1 MSLHLTSPNNIGA
14 VRNDTS
20 NLLMCN
26 KWWRVCFTYGD
37 QYKQY
42 RHLYSKKTR
51 LATLR
56 KEEDKESEKNKD
68 EKKKEAAILSQD
80 GIGKG
85 DKCCHLWDNG
95 QWVF

>member
-1 MSLHLTSPNNIGA
+1 
-14 VRNDTS
+14 
-20 NLLMCN
+20 MCN

-56 KEEDKESEKNKD
+56 KEEDKEKNKD
-68 EKKKEAAILSQD
+68 EKKKEAFEAQD
-80 GIGKG
+80 GTEKD

-95 QWVF
+95 

>member
-1 MSLHLTSPNNIGA
+1 MSLHLTSPNNVGT
-14 VRNDTS
+14 VRNETS

-56 KEEDKESEKNKD
+56 KEEEKGKDKGKD
-68 EKKKEAAILSQD
+68 EKKEKEPYVCQD
-80 GIGKG
+80 GPVVIKG
-85 DKCCHLWDNG
+85 LDKCCHLWDNG
-95 QWVF
+95 